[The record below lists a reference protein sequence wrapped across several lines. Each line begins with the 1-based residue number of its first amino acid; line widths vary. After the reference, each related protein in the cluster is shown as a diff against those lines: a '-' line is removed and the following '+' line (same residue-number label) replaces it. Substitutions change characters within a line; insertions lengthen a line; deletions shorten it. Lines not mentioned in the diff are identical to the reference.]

1 MLLAGIDI
9 GGTKME
15 VSLFE
20 VGDSVADKQFDLHT
34 GKQHYQA
41 KKVLS
46 QRTPTD
52 RHLGYE
58 KVTGNL
64 VELIRETVE
73 SAGATLN
80 DLRSIGLGL
89 PGIIDPKTGVMKN
102 GNTGIFIEQDLIG
115 DIKKGLESD
124 IEVNTANDAN
134 CFALAEAVA
143 GAGVKYREETGVEI
157 ADHLGV
163 GIIVGTGCGGGIIR
177 GGQMIVGRN
186 GTAGEIGHSTLISG
200 GHTCY
205 CGRRGCAEQY
215 VSGTGIESA
224 YAARI
229 YSQIKERPNARQIFD
244 MAAEQEPL
252 AKAIVKEFKANLALF
267 IANLTN
273 ILDAN
278 YFVLGGGVSL
288 QPEVYN
294 GLADLIKRDAYNPG
308 YAPHVY
314 QNVLGDSAGGIGAA
328 MLSLTK

>member
-20 VGDSVADKQFDLHT
+20 VAETLQNKEFDLYT
-34 GKQHYQA
+34 SGQHYQA
-41 KKVLS
+41 RKVLS

-52 RHLGYE
+52 RHLGYN
-58 KVTGNL
+58 KVSANL
-64 VELIRETVE
+64 VELIQETLE
-73 SAGATLN
+73 SADASLS
-80 DLRSIGLGL
+80 DLKSIGIGL
-89 PGIIDPKTGVMKN
+89 PGIIDPKSGKMKN
-102 GNTGIFIEQDLIG
+102 GNTGIFIDQDLIG
-115 DIKKGLESD
+115 DIKKGLGSSID
-124 IEVNTANDAN
+124 VLTANDAN

-143 GAGVKYREETGVEI
+143 GAGVKYQEDSGLPI

-163 GIIVGTGCGGGIIR
+163 GIIVGTGCGGGIIKA
-177 GGQMIVGRN
+177 GKMVVGRN
-186 GTAGEIGHSTLISG
+186 GTTGEIGHSTLVTG

-215 VSGTGIESA
+215 VSGVGIEGA
-224 YAARI
+224 YASRI
-229 YSQIKERPNARQIFD
+229 YSQIEKRPNARAIFE

-252 AKAIVKEFKANLALF
+252 AKAVIKEFKANLAFF

-294 GLADLIKRDAYNPG
+294 GLEDLIRRDSYTPG
-308 YAPHVY
+308 YSPKVY

-328 MLSLTK
+328 MLGLTK

>member
-1 MLLAGIDI
+1 MLLAGIDV

-20 VGDSVADKQFDLHT
+20 VAETLENKEFDLHT
-34 GKQHYQA
+34 SKKHYQA
-41 KKVLS
+41 RKVLS

-58 KVTGNL
+58 KVSANL
-64 VELIRETVE
+64 VELIRETLE
-73 SAGATLN
+73 TAGASLS

-89 PGIIDPKTGVMKN
+89 PGIIDPKTGIMKN
-102 GNTGIFIEQDLIG
+102 GNTGIFIGQDLIG
-115 DIKKGLESD
+115 DIKRGLNSN
-124 IEVNTANDAN
+124 IEVLTANDAN

-143 GAGVKYREETGVEI
+143 GAGVKYEQESGIEI
-157 ADHLGV
+157 ADHIGV
-163 GIIVGTGCGGGIIR
+163 GIIVGTGCGGGIIKA
-177 GGQMIVGRN
+177 GQMLVGRN
-186 GTAGEIGHSTLISG
+186 GTAGEVGHTTLITG

-205 CGRRGCAEQY
+205 CGKRGCAEQY
-215 VSGTGIESA
+215 VSGTGIEAA
-224 YAARI
+224 YAARM
-229 YSQIKERPNARQIFD
+229 YSQIEKRPNAREIFD
-244 MAAEQEPL
+244 MAADQEPL
-252 AKAIVKEFKANLALF
+252 AKAIIKEFKVNLSNF
-267 IANLTN
+267 ISNLTN

-294 GLADLIKRDAYNPG
+294 GLEELLRRDSYTPG
-308 YAPHVY
+308 YSPKVY